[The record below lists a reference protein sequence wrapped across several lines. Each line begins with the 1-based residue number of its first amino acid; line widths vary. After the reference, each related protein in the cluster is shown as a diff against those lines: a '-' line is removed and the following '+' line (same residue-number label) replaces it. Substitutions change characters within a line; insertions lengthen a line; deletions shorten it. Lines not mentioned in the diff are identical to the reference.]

1 MVNQMI
7 SSLCWSMIQMVTI
20 PQLVDVIRYLYG
32 PLPFWLCNIN
42 LFLKSVVLMQMLLF
56 CDAAMVIKYVSIFW
70 LKNPAGFQDAYW
82 SRFLNTWILVGSFIM
97 QLSLELLP
105 GTF

>member
-32 PLPFWLCNIN
+32 PLTFWLCNIN

-82 SRFLNTWILVGSFIM
+82 SRFLNTWILVGSFII
-97 QLSLELLP
+97 QLSLEILP